1 MRGVVAHT
9 TILTIDGTRAE
20 AMRPL
25 TGAWKPRPSDADG
38 HLRCYDLDW
47 GIGSGVDELR
57 LRAPALVF
65 GAQPLH
71 LRCDTTPSIRLH
83 PQALAHGVRDLG
95 WDGGHLLY
103 FSGPCI
109 VPPGL
114 PFAVAVTHTTTAER
128 IALAVSALRQS
139 SLPELAETLTQA
151 AATLR
156 DDVALIESA
165 RVIDVAVDRALVQVE
180 ARGKIQPPPPTP
192 NIHQRWSDVADA
204 LRAI

>member
-1 MRGVVAHT
+1 MRGIVAHT
-9 TILTIDGTRAE
+9 TILTIDETRVE
-20 AMRPL
+20 SLDLPWTRDWMPL
-25 TGAWKPRPSDADG
+25 RYPAFTAPQ
-38 HLRCYDLDW
+38 LRY
-47 GIGSGVDELR
+47 
-57 LRAPALVF
+57 RAPALVF

-71 LRCDTTPSIRLH
+71 LRTDNTPSIRLH
-83 PQALAHGVRDLG
+83 PQALAHGARDLG

-103 FSGPCI
+103 FSGPCSF
-109 VPPGL
+109 PPGL

-156 DDVALIESA
+156 DDVALAESA
-165 RVIDVAVDRALVQVE
+165 RVIDMAVDRALVQVE

>member
-1 MRGVVAHT
+1 MRGIVAHT
-9 TILTIDGTRAE
+9 TILTLDATRAE
-20 AMRPL
+20 GFQVYWDPSW
-25 TGAWKPRPSDADG
+25 WKPLSDFTMR
-38 HLRCYDLDW
+38 LRY
-47 GIGSGVDELR
+47 
-57 LRAPALVF
+57 RAPALIF
-65 GAQPLH
+65 GSQPLH
-71 LRCDTTPSIRLH
+71 LRTDTTPSIRLH

-156 DDVALIESA
+156 DDVALAESA